1 MSRERPHFDRL
12 EDRYW
17 YRLQNSHW
25 RGTTADW
32 TTTRVEWAS
41 KCDQLIAEVRQWA
54 GADELDG
61 WSPDLADRADDWA
74 AKQEDVEVRAAMEA
88 ELAEY
93 QRQMEAAYARQ
104 QYEDRE
110 NAARRRSS

>member
-1 MSRERPHFDRL
+1 MSRERPRFDRS

-17 YRLQNSHW
+17 WRLQNGHW

-61 WSPDLADRADDWA
+61 WSPDLVDRADHA
-74 AKQEDVEVRAAMEA
+74 AAIGE
-88 ELAEY
+88 
-93 QRQMEAAYARQ
+93 QRDYYNWVWDAYD
-104 QYEDRE
+104 YDR
-110 NAARRRSS
+110 SWG